1 MYHIF
6 RQSLTIIGMVIIAI
20 HVPLSFITFLIPPD
34 FVKTVYTFSSLFFI
48 PELVYL
54 FRKVKT
60 KEAGNLFQTETSS
73 RTRTKISLTTTV
85 LAIIPFGI
93 LLGHHEYDA
102 IRLFNLYS
110 VALIFIS
117 ITRKSVKHTEKLRL
131 GLFAF
136 WLGLF
141 THWLACGWLLLNPS
155 LGIDKEIDGYLLSL
169 YWVMQTLA
177 TVGYGDIPPQNN
189 AQVLFAMLV
198 IMFGVAT
205 YGYILGNI
213 AQIISKLDP
222 AKNYYMNNMER
233 LKAFISQRNLP
244 DELQSRIRGYYEYIY
259 EKKWGMDEMEFVQ
272 TLPQGLKQEVSLYL
286 KRSMV
291 SKIPLFD
298 KLPDFL
304 VKELALGLESVIYT
318 PGEYIFCEGEQANEM
333 YFVIKGKLEVL
344 ANNGQNILAELA
356 DGDYFGEVALVKNS
370 PRNASIRAASYCDLY
385 KLEKMVFETVLSK
398 HPQILEQIKIIAEQ
412 RS

>member
-1 MYHIF
+1 
-6 RQSLTIIGMVIIAI
+6 
-20 HVPLSFITFLIPPD
+20 
-34 FVKTVYTFSSLFFI
+34 
-48 PELVYL
+48 
-54 FRKVKT
+54 
-60 KEAGNLFQTETSS
+60 
-73 RTRTKISLTTTV
+73 
-85 LAIIPFGI
+85 
-93 LLGHHEYDA
+93 
-102 IRLFNLYS
+102 
-110 VALIFIS
+110 
-117 ITRKSVKHTEKLRL
+117 
-131 GLFAF
+131 
-136 WLGLF
+136 
-141 THWLACGWLLLNPS
+141 
-155 LGIDKEIDGYLLSL
+155 
-169 YWVMQTLA
+169 MQTLA